1 MGTVKAL
8 ILAVLLS
15 AAVPASADSVAT
27 WRPLVAEAS
36 LRYNVPVAWIERVMQ
51 IESRG
56 RSRLGGRPIVS
67 PAGAMG
73 LMQLMPRTWAEMRVL
88 GGLGSDPFDPHDN
101 ILAGALYLRLLYGR
115 FGFPGLFAAY
125 NAGPARY
132 LHYLSGQRPL
142 PRETIRYLRD
152 AAGVPAEDR
161 ATAGAPNLFAKP
173 AVRVVQER
181 SAAAVPQL
189 FAIRKGD

>member
-8 ILAVLLS
+8 ILAVLLC

-36 LRYNVPVAWIERVMQ
+36 LRYNVPIAWIERVMQ

-56 RSRLGGRPIVS
+56 RAQLGGRPIVS

-73 LMQLMPRTWAEMRVL
+73 LMQLMPRTWAEMRAL

-132 LHYLSGQRPL
+132 LDYLSGQRRL
-142 PRETIRYLRD
+142 PRETSRYLRD
-152 AAGVPAEDR
+152 AAGVQAEER
-161 ATAGAPNLFAKP
+161 ATARPPNLFAKP
-173 AVRVVQER
+173 GVRVVQER
-181 SAAAVPQL
+181 SAAALPQL
-189 FAIRKGD
+189 FAIKKGD